1 MARNDIHV
9 ALLNNKIVMKLP
21 QDVLAKPRLHIY
33 AGSKMEPN
41 FMFHCNWTIKS
52 HNDVLMGNSIPIIEA
67 EPFI

>member
-21 QDVLAKPRLHIY
+21 QDVLAKPRLQIY

-41 FMFHCNWTIKS
+41 FMFHCNWTIIS
-52 HNDVLMGNSIPIIEA
+52 HYVVMMGNSLPII
-67 EPFI
+67 